1 MAQQDKDEA
10 IAQMARAIRGLNT
23 AIGKLDQ
30 AFAFAVTTQKR
41 RLFKVITE
49 LEERL
54 VTAKT
59 FLAHLKAAE
68 VVVKPPKP
76 ASYRQLEQALTAL
89 QAIEVNNNAVA
100 RVLAAASALGD
111 AVLATRTEVS
121 ARAT

>member
-1 MAQQDKDEA
+1 MAKKDKDEA
-10 IAQMARAIRGLNT
+10 IAQMARAIRGINN
-23 AIGKLDQ
+23 AIDKLDQ
-30 AFAFAVTTQKR
+30 AFPFALATQKR
-41 RLFKVITE
+41 RIFKMITE

-59 FLAHLKAAE
+59 FLSHLRAAQ
-68 VVVKPPKP
+68 VVVDPPK
-76 ASYRQLEQALTAL
+76 ATSYRQLERALTAL
-89 QAIEVNNNAVA
+89 QAIQVTTGAVT